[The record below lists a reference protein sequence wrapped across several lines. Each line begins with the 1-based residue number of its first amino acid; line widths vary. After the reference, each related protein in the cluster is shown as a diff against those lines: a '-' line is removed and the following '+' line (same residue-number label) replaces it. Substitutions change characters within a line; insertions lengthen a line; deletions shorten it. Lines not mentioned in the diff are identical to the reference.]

1 VRFTNQAPDCP
12 ILLRLLSD
20 PLQIRDRGSDT
31 LKSLYLRV
39 RLWMARAL
47 KAIEDDNFA
56 EASQLLDAAEKEGPV
71 SLKFIRPARI

>member
-1 VRFTNQAPDCP
+1 
-12 ILLRLLSD
+12 
-20 PLQIRDRGSDT
+20 
-31 LKSLYLRV
+31 
-39 RLWMARAL
+39 MARAL